1 MDDDGGGFVRIG
13 YVTQWFDPETGSA
26 ATPGIIARALTARGH
41 EVEVLTGFPN
51 YPEGHLYDGYRLA
64 PYRRE
69 VRDGM
74 TVHRAPLI
82 PTHKSRAASRILNYT
97 SFAASAAAI
106 GARVFRKAD
115 VILVHSTPATVAI
128 PALAA
133 KAMYGVPF
141 VPMIQDL
148 WPDTVTSSGFLGNGQ
163 ASGVEKV
170 LHRFCDTVYRQA
182 AHIAVISPG
191 MSESIQHRGISAD
204 KITFAPNWV
213 DESTFYPEPRDES
226 LRKSFGLTRDFVVM
240 YAGNFGEFQAL
251 DLVLAAA
258 ERLRA
263 RSDVHFALVG
273 GGVMEAALKRI
284 VEEKRLDNV
293 VFVPSQPF
301 SVMSKVLALGDLHLV
316 SLQDLPLFRITLPSK
331 LQATLAAG
339 KPLVGT
345 VRGDAETIIRESGAG
360 RTSIPGD
367 ADDLARVVAE
377 MADDPTGTAAM
388 GRVGREY
395 YERVFSEESS
405 AGRLAAVLETV
416 ATDRR
421 KSC

>member
-1 MDDDGGGFVRIG
+1 MKIG

-41 EVEVLTGFPN
+41 DVEVLTGFPN
-51 YPEGHLYDGYRLA
+51 YPEGRLYDGYGIA
-64 PYRRE
+64 PYKRE

-82 PTHKSRAASRILNYT
+82 PTHESRAISRILNYS
-97 SFAASAAAI
+97 SFAA
-106 GARVFRKAD
+106 GATAVGSRVLRGAD
-115 VILVHSTPATVAI
+115 VVLVHSTPATVAV

-133 KAMYGVPF
+133 KSVYGVPF

-148 WPDTVTSSGFLGNGQ
+148 WPDTVTSSGFLGDSSS
-163 ASGVEKV
+163 SGVERT
-170 LHRFCDTVYRQA
+170 LHRFCDSVYRQA

-191 MSESIQHRGISAD
+191 MAESIQGRGIPSE
-204 KITFAPNWV
+204 KITFTPNWV
-213 DESTFYPEPRDES
+213 DETTFRPELKDDE
-226 LRKSFGLTRDFVVM
+226 LCRSFGLDRDFVVM

-251 DLVLAAA
+251 DVVLAAA
-258 ERLRA
+258 ERLKA
-263 RSDVHFALVG
+263 RTDIQFALVG
-273 GGVMEAALKRI
+273 GGVMEQALKRSAA
-284 VEEKRLDNV
+284 EKHLDNV

-301 SVMSKVLALGDLHLV
+301 SAMTKVLALGDLHLL

-345 VRGDAETIIRESGAG
+345 VRGDAATVIEESRAG
-360 RTSIPGD
+360 RTSSPGD
-367 ADDLARVVAE
+367 PDDLARVVTQ
-377 MADDPTGTAAM
+377 MADDPEGTAAM
-388 GRVGREY
+388 GCAGREY

-405 AGRLAAVLETV
+405 AGRLVSVLEMAASSRKRV
-416 ATDRR
+416 RR
-421 KSC
+421 

>member
-1 MDDDGGGFVRIG
+1 MRIG

-26 ATPGIIARALTARGH
+26 ATPGIVARALTARGH

-51 YPEGHLYDGYRLA
+51 YPEGRLYDGYRLA

-82 PTHKSRAASRILNYT
+82 PTHKSRATSRMLNYS
-97 SFAASAAAI
+97 SFAAGAAAV
-106 GARVFRKAD
+106 GVRALRNAD
-115 VILVHSTPATVAI
+115 VVLVHSTPATVAV
-128 PALAA
+128 PALVA

-148 WPDTVTSSGFLGNGQ
+148 WPDTVTSSGFLGTGQ
-163 ASGVEKV
+163 ASGVEKA

-191 MSESIQHRGISAD
+191 MSDSIQRRGISAD

-213 DESTFYPEPRDES
+213 DESTFHPEPRDES
-226 LRKSFGLTRDFVVM
+226 LRHSFGLNRQFVVM

-251 DLVLAAA
+251 EVVLEAA
-258 ERLRA
+258 ERLQTRL
-263 RSDVHFALVG
+263 DVQFALVG
-273 GGVMEAALKRI
+273 GGVMESTLKRV
-284 VEEKRLDNV
+284 VEEKGLDNV

-301 SVMSKVLALGDLHLV
+301 SAMSKVLALGDLHVV

-339 KPLVGT
+339 RPLIGT
-345 VRGDAETIIRESGAG
+345 VRGDAETVIRESGAG

-377 MADDPTGTAAM
+377 MADDPVRTTAM
-388 GRVGREY
+388 GRAGRAY
-395 YERVFSEESS
+395 YEQVFSEESS
-405 AGRLAAVLETV
+405 AGRLASVLET
-416 ATDRR
+416 AANDRK
-421 KSC
+421 KSR

>member
-1 MDDDGGGFVRIG
+1 MKIG

-51 YPEGHLYDGYRLA
+51 YPEGRLYDGYSLA
-64 PYRRE
+64 AYRRE
-69 VRDGM
+69 MRDGM

-82 PTHKSRAASRILNYT
+82 PTHKSQAIARMLNYS
-97 SFAASAAAI
+97 SFAAGAAAI
-106 GARVFRKAD
+106 GARVLRKAD
-115 VILVHSTPATVAI
+115 VVLVHSTPATVAV

-133 KAMYGVPF
+133 KALHGVPF

-148 WPDTVTSSGFLGNGQ
+148 WPDTVTSSGFLGDGS
-163 ASGVEKV
+163 ASGVEKT

-182 AHIAVISPG
+182 SHIAVISPG
-191 MSESIQHRGISAD
+191 MADSIERRGIAAE
-204 KITFAPNWV
+204 KITFTPNWV
-213 DESTFYPEPRDES
+213 DESTFHPEPRDES
-226 LRKSFGLTRDFVVM
+226 LRQSFGLNGGFVVM

-251 DLVLAAA
+251 NVVLAAA
-258 ERLRA
+258 ELLQSRA
-263 RSDVHFALVG
+263 DIQFVLVG
-273 GGVMEAALKRI
+273 GGVMEPELKHI
-284 VEEKRLDNV
+284 AEEKGLDNV

-301 SVMSKVLALGDLHLV
+301 SAMSKVLALGDLHLV

-345 VRGDAETIIRESGAG
+345 VCGDAETVISESGAG

-367 ADDLARVVAE
+367 AADLARVVAE
-377 MADDPTGTAAM
+377 MADDPEGTAAM
-388 GRVGREY
+388 GRAGREY

-405 AGRLAAVLETV
+405 AGSLVAVLEK
-416 ATDRR
+416 AAADRKKGR
-421 KSC
+421 R

>member
-1 MDDDGGGFVRIG
+1 MKIG

-51 YPEGHLYDGYRLA
+51 YPEGRLYDGYTLA
-64 PYRRE
+64 AYRRE

-82 PTHKSRAASRILNYT
+82 PTHKSRAVSRMLNYS
-97 SFAASAAAI
+97 SFASGAALV
-106 GARVFRKAD
+106 GTRVLRDAD
-115 VILVHSTPATVAI
+115 VVLVHSTPATVAV

-133 KAMYGVPF
+133 KAIYGVPF

-148 WPDTVTSSGFLGNGQ
+148 WPDTVTSSGFLGGGQ
-163 ASGVEKV
+163 SSGVEKL
-170 LHRFCDTVYRQA
+170 LHTFCDTVYRQA
-182 AHIAVISPG
+182 SHIAVISPG
-191 MSESIQHRGISAD
+191 MSDSIQRRGIPAE

-213 DESTFYPEPRDES
+213 DESTFHPEPRDES
-226 LRKSFGLTRDFVVM
+226 LRQSFGLNRGFIVM

-251 DLVLAAA
+251 DVVLAAA
-258 ERLRA
+258 EHLRSRA
-263 RSDVHFALVG
+263 DIQFALVG
-273 GGVMEAALKRI
+273 GGVMETALKRT
-284 VEEKRLDNV
+284 VEEKKLDNV
-293 VFVPSQPF
+293 VLIPSQPF
-301 SVMSKVLALGDLHLV
+301 SAMSKVLALGDLHLV
-316 SLQDLPLFRITLPSK
+316 SLLDLPLFRITLPSK

-345 VRGDAETIIRESGAG
+345 VRGDAETVIKDSGAG

-367 ADDLARVVAE
+367 PEDLARVVEE
-377 MADDPTGTAAM
+377 MADDPEGTAAM
-388 GRVGREY
+388 GRSGRTY

-405 AGRLAAVLETV
+405 VGRLANVLENAAAERTRS
-416 ATDRR
+416 RR
-421 KSC
+421 